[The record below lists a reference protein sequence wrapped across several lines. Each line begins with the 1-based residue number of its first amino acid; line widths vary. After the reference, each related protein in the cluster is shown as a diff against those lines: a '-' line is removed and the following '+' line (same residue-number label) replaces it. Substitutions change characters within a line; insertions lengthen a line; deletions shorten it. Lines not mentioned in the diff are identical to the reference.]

1 MYRIIVLLI
10 VSLGLIACRSNDR
23 VVSAWEI
30 NDVYRSTIISSN
42 PSNGAKIYQ
51 GPPINTMDDA
61 NTFEMFNLRGEK
73 STQGAKTYELLVHLT
88 YFAPW
93 RYYESANLLNKPTST
108 FKVVSREAGVCEAQ
122 GCVFKEFMS
131 IQMTDAFLREQ
142 MDKGFQVTIS
152 SKTGVSSNLFV
163 PAQYLKGYLQ
173 AVDGPKN

>member
-10 VSLGLIACRSNDR
+10 ISLGLIACRSNDR

-108 FKVVSREAGVCEAQ
+108 FKVISREAGVCEAQ
-122 GCVFKEFMS
+122 GCVFKELMS

>member
-10 VSLGLIACRSNDR
+10 ISLGLIACRSNDR

-122 GCVFKEFMS
+122 GCVFKELMS

-142 MDKGFQVTIS
+142 MNKGFQVTIS

>member
-10 VSLGLIACRSNDR
+10 ISLGLIACRSNDR

>member
-10 VSLGLIACRSNDR
+10 ISLGLIACRSNDR

-122 GCVFKEFMS
+122 GCVFKELMS
-131 IQMTDAFLREQ
+131 IQMTDAFLREH

>member
-10 VSLGLIACRSNDR
+10 ISLGLIACRSNDR

-108 FKVVSREAGVCEAQ
+108 FKVVSREAGVCDAQ
-122 GCVFKEFMS
+122 GCVFKELMS
-131 IQMTDAFLREQ
+131 IQVSDAFLREQ

>member
-10 VSLGLIACRSNDR
+10 ISLGLIACKSNDR

-61 NTFEMFNLRGEK
+61 NTFEMFSLRGEK
-73 STQGAKTYELLVHLT
+73 STQGAKSYELLVHLT

-93 RYYESANLLNKPTST
+93 RYYESANLLNKPAST
-108 FKVVSREAGVCEAQ
+108 FKVVSREAGICDAQ
-122 GCVFKEFMS
+122 GCVFKELMS
-131 IQMTDAFLREQ
+131 IQVTDVFLREQ

>member
-10 VSLGLIACRSNDR
+10 ISLGLIACRSNDR

-93 RYYESANLLNKPTST
+93 RYYESANLLNKPAST
-108 FKVVSREAGVCEAQ
+108 FKVASREAGVCEAQ

-142 MDKGFQVTIS
+142 MNKGFQVTIS

>member
-10 VSLGLIACRSNDR
+10 ISLGLIACKSNDR

-61 NTFEMFNLRGEK
+61 NTFEMFSLKGEK
-73 STQGAKTYELLVHLT
+73 STQGAKSYELLVHLT

-93 RYYESANLLNKPTST
+93 RYYESANLLNKPAST
-108 FKVVSREAGVCEAQ
+108 FKVVSREAGVCDAQ
-122 GCVFKEFMS
+122 GCVFKELMS
-131 IQMTDAFLREQ
+131 IQVTDAFLREQ

>member
-10 VSLGLIACRSNDR
+10 ISLGLIACKSNDR

-61 NTFEMFNLRGEK
+61 NTFEMISLRGEK

-93 RYYESANLLNKPTST
+93 RYYESANLLNKPAST
-108 FKVVSREAGVCEAQ
+108 FKVVSREAGVCDAQ
-122 GCVFKEFMS
+122 GCVFKELMS
-131 IQMTDAFLREQ
+131 IQVTDAFLREQ

-173 AVDGPKN
+173 AVDGPKS

>member
-1 MYRIIVLLI
+1 
-10 VSLGLIACRSNDR
+10 
-23 VVSAWEI
+23 
-30 NDVYRSTIISSN
+30 
-42 PSNGAKIYQ
+42 
-51 GPPINTMDDA
+51 MDAA

-122 GCVFKEFMS
+122 GCVFKELMS

>member
-10 VSLGLIACRSNDR
+10 ISLGLLACRSNDR

-122 GCVFKEFMS
+122 GCVFKELMS

>member
-1 MYRIIVLLI
+1 MYRMIVLLI

-122 GCVFKEFMS
+122 GCVFKELMS

>member
-1 MYRIIVLLI
+1 MYRIIILLI
-10 VSLGLIACRSNDR
+10 ISLGLIACKSNDR

-61 NTFEMFNLRGEK
+61 NTFEMFSLRGEK

-93 RYYESANLLNKPTST
+93 RYYESANLLNKPAST
-108 FKVVSREAGVCEAQ
+108 FKVVSREAGVCDAQ
-122 GCVFKEFMS
+122 GCVFKELMS
-131 IQMTDAFLREQ
+131 IQVTDAFLREQ

-173 AVDGPKN
+173 AVDGPKS

>member
-1 MYRIIVLLI
+1 MYRMIVLLI
-10 VSLGLIACRSNDR
+10 VSLGLMACRSNDR

-30 NDVYRSTIISSN
+30 NDVSRSTIISTN
-42 PSNGAKIYQ
+42 ATTGTKIYQ

-61 NTFEMFNLRGEK
+61 NTFEMFSLRGEK

-93 RYYESANLLNKPTST
+93 RYYESANLLNKPAST

-122 GCVFKEFMS
+122 GCVFKELMS

-142 MDKGFQVTIS
+142 MNKGFQVTIS

-173 AVDGPKN
+173 TVDGPKN

>member
-1 MYRIIVLLI
+1 MYRIIILLI
-10 VSLGLIACRSNDR
+10 ISLGLIACKSNDR

-61 NTFEMFNLRGEK
+61 NTFEMFSLRGEK

-93 RYYESANLLNKPTST
+93 RYYESANLLNKPAST
-108 FKVVSREAGVCEAQ
+108 FKVLSREAGVCDAQ
-122 GCVFKEFMS
+122 GCVFKELMS
-131 IQMTDAFLREQ
+131 IQVTDAFLREQ

-152 SKTGVSSNLFV
+152 SKTGLSSNLFV

-173 AVDGPKN
+173 AVDGPKS

>member
-10 VSLGLIACRSNDR
+10 ISLGLIACKSNDR

-122 GCVFKEFMS
+122 GCLFKEFMS
-131 IQMTDAFLREQ
+131 IQMTDAFLREH

>member
-30 NDVYRSTIISSN
+30 NDVSRSTIISSN

-108 FKVVSREAGVCEAQ
+108 FKVISREAGVCEAQ
-122 GCVFKEFMS
+122 GCVFKELMS

>member
-10 VSLGLIACRSNDR
+10 ISLGLIACKSNDR

-61 NTFEMFNLRGEK
+61 NTFEMFSLKGEK

-93 RYYESANLLNKPTST
+93 RYYESANLLNKPAST
-108 FKVVSREAGVCEAQ
+108 FKVVSREAGVCDAQ
-122 GCVFKEFMS
+122 GCVFKELMS
-131 IQMTDAFLREQ
+131 IQVTDAFLREQ